1 MRKGVSAQRKQH
13 GVLFTREESCCSI
26 CYDSETPS
34 RSEGGWDPSATSSQ
48 TATGAPRA
56 RGENDS
62 ADGRSRIHARGSSGL
77 QRALAERRVRIT
89 PAAPGALIRFHPRGK
104 DVALTCTGRYRASLG
119 EGAHRCL
126 CCRCGSSVL
135 LSSSVLGK
143 TESTPVGCGG
153 RLGRTSIHTNLSVT
167 VISLGECSPWVR
179 GKFVCLLPLIEWD
192 AARDEGRKEDVF
204 GWRNGSTAGRW
215 E

>member
-1 MRKGVSAQRKQH
+1 VTLQSPESERDEAGCEEEYRHRGNSAAYYSRARSLAVPSVTTRKP
-13 GVLFTREESCCSI
+13 
-26 CYDSETPS
+26 PS
-34 RSEGGWDPSATSSQ
+34 RSEGGRHASATSSQ

-56 RGENDS
+56 RRENDS

-89 PAAPGALIRFHPRGK
+89 PAAPEALIRFHPRGK

-119 EGAHRCL
+119 EGARRCF
-126 CCRCGSSVL
+126 CCWCGSSVL

-153 RLGRTSIHTNLSVT
+153 RLGRTSIRTNLSVT
-167 VISLGECSPWVR
+167 VISLGECSPWSSAVSS
-179 GKFVCLLPLIEWD
+179 FVCC
-192 AARDEGRKEDVF
+192 R
-204 GWRNGSTAGRW
+204 
-215 E
+215 